1 MGRTTLGMIPTE
13 VAEQYS
19 EEADELGL
27 SRAEYVRK
35 CIEIGRIIFQ
45 SSGDLNIE
53 RLRSLSEQNS
63 DQDMSS
69 NEDRVTISNDS
80 LAGAILKN
88 LPTDEERALSK
99 EEIREAIFGTEQEQR
114 EQVTNE
120 LRDLR
125 KRDRIEPLVDDGY
138 IKTAENNE

>member
-1 MGRTTLGMIPTE
+1 MGRTTLGMIPNE

-45 SSGDLNIE
+45 SSGELNID

-63 DQDMSS
+63 SQELSSTDQ
-69 NEDRVTISNDS
+69 NVAIPNDN

-88 LPTDEERALSK
+88 LPADEDRALSK
-99 EEIREAIFGTEQEQR
+99 EEIRETIFGTEQEQR
-114 EQVTNE
+114 EQVTEVLKN
-120 LRDLR
+120 LR
-125 KRDRIEPLVDDGY
+125 KSDRIEPLVDDGY
-138 IKTAENNE
+138 IKTRESNE

>member
-19 EEADELGL
+19 DEADEVGL

-45 SSGDLNIE
+45 SSGELNIE

-63 DQDMSS
+63 KQELNSDNSDF
-69 NEDRVTISNDS
+69 TISDNN

-88 LPTDEERALSK
+88 LPTDEDRALSK

-114 EQVTNE
+114 EKITEE
-120 LRDLR
+120 LKNLR
-125 KRDRIEPLVDDGY
+125 KNNRIEPLVEDGY
-138 IKTAENNE
+138 IKIGETNE

>member
-27 SRAEYVRK
+27 SRSEYVRK

-138 IKTAENNE
+138 IKTAEDNE